1 MDSNYLNSFRELQ
14 EKIEK
19 LDLSI
24 SPEDEKILLAQLMDV
39 NLLTF
44 GFSKIVPNFQRL
56 TINKTLPDN
65 NNSTIKEIKFLK
77 NPPENLVTKYN
88 RANLKKQSILYAT
101 FILPTALLENNP
113 DLGDLVTISHWKLIN
128 EDTPLIVYPV
138 FDYYKTRDFQLK
150 QEFTK
155 AIKDYPSNLQDVI
168 IIDNC
173 LVASYFSKYVEKG
186 KEINYTFSAHLAD
199 WIFNKMYNG
208 KIEAIIYPSV
218 KDITRSAN
226 IAIKPNVFN
235 SKYKLVEVHESIVV
249 SKVNGNILLHE
260 QKRTNKFDN
269 EIILWN

>member
-1 MDSNYLNSFRELQ
+1 MDSDYLNSFRKLQ

-24 SPEDEKILLAQLMDV
+24 SPEDEEILLAQLMKV

-65 NNSTIKEIKFLK
+65 SNSTITEIKFLK
-77 NPPENLVTKYN
+77 NPPENSVTKYN
-88 RANLKKQSILYAT
+88 RANLKNQSVLYAT

-113 DLGDLVTISHWKLIN
+113 GLGDLVTISHWELIN
-128 EDTPLIVYPV
+128 ENTPLIVYPV
-138 FDYYKTRDFQLK
+138 FDYYQTRNLQLK

-155 AIKDYPSNLQDVI
+155 LIKDYPSDLQDII

-186 KEINYTFSAHLAD
+186 KEINYTFSAHIAD
-199 WIFNKMYNG
+199 RIFNKMYNG
-208 KIEAIIYPSV
+208 QIEAIIYPSV
-218 KDITRSAN
+218 KDVTRTDN
-226 IAIKPNVFN
+226 IALKPNVFN
-235 SKYKLVEVHESIVV
+235 SKYKLVKVSESVVV
-249 SKVNGNILLHE
+249 SKGNGSILLHE
-260 QKRTNKFDN
+260 QKSTNKFGD